1 MKVTLNTQEIQEA
14 VQCYIANVLGSEL
27 QVNDIVV
34 VQGRD
39 SNGSRIEVEL
49 SKFAPPIDL
58 DDIKPVSQQTKADK
72 LPKASLP
79 EEESDDD
86 TNALFKEDSEPE
98 EIIPKPVLPEPAEVK
113 NEPKAASVM
122 TEGVKPLPG
131 SFFSSN

>member
-98 EIIPKPVLPEPAEVK
+98 KKVASLTEDNPVQIDA
-113 NEPKAASVM
+113 PKAASVM

>member
-49 SKFAPPIDL
+49 SKYAPPIDL
-58 DDIKPVSQQTKADK
+58 DDIKPVSHPSKGAKALNTPVVD
-72 LPKASLP
+72 
-79 EEESDDD
+79 EEEETS
-86 TNALFKEDSEPE
+86 FDSQENEPE
-98 EIIPKPVLPEPAEVK
+98 EIIPEPAEVK
-113 NEPKAASVM
+113 DEPKAASVM

>member
-27 QVNDIVV
+27 HVNDIVV

-49 SKFAPPIDL
+49 SKYQPIDL
-58 DDIKPVSQQTKADK
+58 DVISIPVQSSKSTKPLSTSTVTEKEEEEETPFDSSSD
-72 LPKASLP
+72 
-79 EEESDDD
+79 EEESA
-86 TNALFKEDSEPE
+86 TE
-98 EIIPKPVLPEPAEVK
+98 VPEPAEVK
-113 NEPKAASVM
+113 DEPKAASVM
-122 TEGVKPLPG
+122 TEGIKPLPG

>member
-27 QVNDIVV
+27 HVNDIVV

-49 SKFAPPIDL
+49 SKYQPIDL
-58 DDIKPVSQQTKADK
+58 DVISTPVQSSKSTKPLSTSTVTEK
-72 LPKASLP
+72 
-79 EEESDDD
+79 EEEEEETPFDSSSDE
-86 TNALFKEDSEPE
+86 EDSASE
-98 EIIPKPVLPEPAEVK
+98 VPEPVEVK
-113 NEPKAASVM
+113 DEPKAASVM
-122 TEGVKPLPG
+122 AEGIKPLPG

>member
-58 DDIKPVSQQTKADK
+58 DDIKPVSHPTKADK

-79 EEESDDD
+79 EEESDDI

-98 EIIPKPVLPEPAEVK
+98 KEVAPVTEDNPVQIGA
-113 NEPKAASVM
+113 PKAASVM